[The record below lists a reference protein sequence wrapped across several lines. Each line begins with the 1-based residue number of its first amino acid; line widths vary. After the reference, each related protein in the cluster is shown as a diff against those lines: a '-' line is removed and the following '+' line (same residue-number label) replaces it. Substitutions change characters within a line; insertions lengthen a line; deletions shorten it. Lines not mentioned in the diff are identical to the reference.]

1 MTIRKSLPAFLVAL
15 SLVFVLSCKTAPEP
29 ASEPAPDAETAAS
42 EPWEG

>member
-1 MTIRKSLPAFLVAL
+1 VTVRKSLPAFLVAL

-29 ASEPAPDAETAAS
+29 EPVPAPDAETAAS